1 MSTFKGFDR
10 WLPFLYIPPNHMKIP
25 GVRGMNDLLPAAIG
39 RWQEME
45 RVAREVFALYGY
57 REVRTPAVEHAA
69 LFARGVGEAT
79 DIVKKEMYVFE
90 DKGEEMLALRPEGT
104 AGTVRAYVEHGCHVE
119 GLQKWFYM
127 GPMFRRERPQKG
139 RYRQFHQIG
148 CECFGVAEPGIDVE
162 QIAMLDDYLGRL
174 GVRAV
179 LKLNTVGDG
188 QCRPAYLADLEAWLR
203 ERKGKL
209 CADCNERIERNPLRV
224 LDCKVESC
232 QPVLAEAP
240 RLLDRLCGPCRAHF
254 DAVRAGL
261 ESLGVA
267 YQVDSRLVRGLDYY
281 VRTAYEFSSDAIGSQ
296 SAVAGGGRYDGLVET
311 LGGPPTPGIGFALGQ
326 ERLALV
332 LEASGRKPPEDRPV
346 VFFVAADEIGARE
359 APLRAA
365 ALRKAGVASDLDPRA
380 GKLARQFKQAERV
393 RARYAVVL
401 GGDEV
406 ASGQAKLKDI
416 DTREE
421 TPIALSELVTRFAKR

>member
-1 MSTFKGFDR
+1 
-10 WLPFLYIPPNHMKIP
+10 MKIS
-25 GVRGMNDLLPAAIG
+25 GVKGMNDLLPAAVG

-57 REVRTPAVEHAA
+57 REVRTPVVEPAA
-69 LFARGVGEAT
+69 LFSRGVGEAT

-90 DKGEEMLALRPEGT
+90 DKGEEMLALRPEAT
-104 AGTVRAYVEHGCHVE
+104 AGLVRAYIEHGCHVE
-119 GLQKWFYM
+119 GVQKWFCM

-139 RYRQFHQIG
+139 RYRQFHQID

-174 GVRAV
+174 GVRAS

-188 QCRPAYLADLEAWLR
+188 QCRPAYLADLVVWLR
-203 ERKGKL
+203 ERKDKL
-209 CADCNERIERNPLRV
+209 CAECNDRIERNPLRV

-232 QPVLAEAP
+232 QPVLVEAP
-240 RLLDRLCGPCRAHF
+240 RLLDRLCVPCRGHF
-254 DAVRAGL
+254 DAVREGL
-261 ESLGVA
+261 KSLGVA
-267 YQVDSRLVRGLDYY
+267 YQVDPRLVRGLDYY

-326 ERLALV
+326 ERLALI
-332 LEASGRKPPEDRPV
+332 LEASGRKPPEDRPA

-365 ALRKAGVASDLDPRA
+365 ALRKAGVASELDPRA

-393 RARYAVVL
+393 RARYALVL
-401 GGDEV
+401 GGNEV
-406 ASGQAKLKDI
+406 ASGQAKLKDL

-421 TPIALSELVTRFAKR
+421 TPVALAELVRRFRPIA

>member
-1 MSTFKGFDR
+1 
-10 WLPFLYIPPNHMKIP
+10 MKIT
-25 GVRGMNDLLPAAIG
+25 GVKGMNDLLPAVIG

-57 REVRTPAVEHAA
+57 REVRTPVVEPAA
-69 LFARGVGEAT
+69 LFSRSVGEAT

-119 GLQKWFYM
+119 GVQKWFYV

-148 CECFGVAEPGIDVE
+148 CECFGIAEPGIDVE

-174 GVRAV
+174 GVRAQ
-179 LKLNTVGDG
+179 LKLNTVGDAS
-188 QCRPAYLADLEAWLR
+188 CRPAYLAELKAWLTA
-203 ERKGKL
+203 RKDRL

-240 RLLDRLCGPCRAHF
+240 RLLDRLCDGCRAHF

-261 ESLGVA
+261 DALGVQ
-267 YQVDSRLVRGLDYY
+267 YRVDPRLVRGLDYY
-281 VRTAYEFSSDAIGSQ
+281 VRTAYEFASDAIGAQ
-296 SAVAGGGRYDGLVET
+296 SAVGGGGRYDGLVET
-311 LGGPPTPGIGFALGQ
+311 VGGPATPGIGFGAGL
-326 ERLALV
+326 ERLLLALEREGTTA
-332 LEASGRKPPEDRPV
+332 EAPRLDL
-346 VFFVAADEIGARE
+346 FVAVED
-359 APLRAA
+359 P
-365 ALRKAGVASDLDPRA
+365 ALRGRLLPQIATWRAEGRAVDTDYAGRSMKGQLTQAQRLGAETVVVARGD
-380 GKLARQFKQAERV
+380 GTYEV
-393 RARYAVVL
+393 RRRGEEDSVVA
-401 GGDEV
+401 D
-406 ASGQAKLKDI
+406 
-416 DTREE
+416 
-421 TPIALSELVTRFAKR
+421 LSEI